1 MGHRR
6 HVEPILLRAGGALRP
21 CRAADHPGDDHLP
34 ERTQAWTVSALLR
47 AFLAQE
53 EEPIPTPTPLEKE
66 LLVRGATE
74 RLRGSA
80 LAAAFPTSYGYRV
93 DAKRAQAI
101 EREILEQA
109 TGLSFQPP
117 EQKE

>member
-1 MGHRR
+1 
-6 HVEPILLRAGGALRP
+6 VELGAILGTNT
-21 CRAADHPGDDHLP
+21 P

-53 EEPIPTPTPLEKE
+53 AEPIPTSTPLETE
-66 LLVRGATE
+66 LLSRGPTE

-80 LAAAFPTSYGYRV
+80 LAAAFPTSYAYRV
-93 DAKRAQAI
+93 DTKRAQAI

-109 TGLSFQPP
+109 TGCA
-117 EQKE
+117 